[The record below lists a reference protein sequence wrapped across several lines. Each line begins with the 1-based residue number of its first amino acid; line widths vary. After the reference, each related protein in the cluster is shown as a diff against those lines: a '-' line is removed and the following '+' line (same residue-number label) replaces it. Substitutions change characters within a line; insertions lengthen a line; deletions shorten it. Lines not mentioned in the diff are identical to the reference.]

1 MMSQRLN
8 FPTVLV
14 AFLLAAFPLTM
25 SAQAPEQRF
34 EQGNEAYQQGKIN
47 EAVDTYESIL
57 RNGYISGPLYYN
69 LGNAYYRAGNIPR
82 AILNYE
88 RALRLMPGDDDLRH
102 NLQLA
107 NMMITD
113 KIEPTPRLF
122 LWDYF
127 DAVKNAFT
135 LDAVTWL
142 AYAGF
147 VLVVGSVCVV
157 ILGRT
162 YFVRKVGLWGSAVSV
177 FVLLVFVTLFFVK
190 LNDVNRQNE
199 AVVTSNIVTVK
210 NSPDEKSSDAFVL
223 HGGVKVQIID
233 QLSSWIKVRLA
244 DGKVG
249 WMESKETERI

>member
-1 MMSQRLN
+1 MTIRL
-8 FPTVLV
+8 FVIVT
-14 AFLLAAFPLTM
+14 LLAACVVALPASLR
-25 SAQAPEQRF
+25 AQTPEQRF

-47 EAVDTYESIL
+47 EAVDIYESIL
-57 RNGYISGPLYYN
+57 RNGYMNGPLYYN

-88 RALRLMPGDDDLRH
+88 RARRLMPGDDDLRH

-107 NMMITD
+107 NLMITD
-113 KIEPTPRLF
+113 RIEPTPRLF

-135 LDAVTWL
+135 LETVTWL

-147 VLVVGSVCVV
+147 ALLVGCVCVI

-162 YFVRKVGLWGSAVSV
+162 YLIRKMALWGSVVSV
-177 FVLLVFVTLFFVK
+177 FLLFVFVGLFFVK
-190 LNDVNRQNE
+190 LNDISRTDE
-199 AVVTSNIVTVK
+199 AVVTATIVTVK

-223 HGGVKVQIID
+223 HGGVKLHIVD

-249 WMESKETERI
+249 WMEEKQTERI

>member
-1 MMSQRLN
+1 MNKRL
-8 FPTVLV
+8 FLLV
-14 AFLLAAFPLTM
+14 ALFFVAFAAFPAGLRAQ
-25 SAQAPEQRF
+25 SAEQRF

-47 EAVDTYESIL
+47 EAVQIYESIL
-57 RNGYISGPLYYN
+57 RNGYVSGPLYYN
-69 LGNAYYRAGNIPR
+69 LGNAYYRAGDIPR

-107 NMMITD
+107 NLMITD

-127 DAVKNAFT
+127 DMVKNAFT
-135 LDAVTWL
+135 LQTTTWL

-147 VLVVGSVCVV
+147 VLVVGCICLF

-162 YFVRKVGLWGSAVSV
+162 YLIRKVALWGTAVSA
-177 FVLLVFVTLFFVK
+177 FVLVLFAALFFVK
-190 LNDVNRQNE
+190 LSDISRTNE

-223 HGGVKVQIID
+223 HGGVKVQIVD
-233 QLSSWIKVRLA
+233 QLSDWVKVRLA

-249 WMESKETERI
+249 WMEMKETERI

>member
-1 MMSQRLN
+1 MKQHRFAIAVL
-8 FPTVLV
+8 LV
-14 AFLLAAFPLTM
+14 ALLAALPARLC
-25 SAQAPEQRF
+25 AQSPEQRF
-34 EQGNEAYQQGKIN
+34 EQGNEAYQQGRIT
-47 EAVDTYESIL
+47 EAVETYESIL
-57 RNGYISGPLYYN
+57 HNGYVSGPLYYN

-107 NMMITD
+107 NLMITD
-113 KIEPTPRLF
+113 RIEPTPRLF

-135 LDAVTWL
+135 LQTVTWL

-147 VLVVGSVCVV
+147 VLMVACICLF

-162 YFVRKVGLWGSAVSV
+162 YLIRKVALWGSTASV
-177 FVLLVFVTLFFVK
+177 FVLGILLVLFFVK
-190 LNDVNRQNE
+190 VSDISRTNE
-199 AVVTSNIVTVK
+199 AVVTANIVTVK

-223 HGGVKVQIID
+223 HGGVKVQIVD
-233 QLSSWIKVRLA
+233 QLSDWVKVRLA

>member
-1 MMSQRLN
+1 MTRFRSIIIALIAA
-8 FPTVLV
+8 VLV
-14 AFLLAAFPLTM
+14 GLPARLD
-25 SAQAPEQRF
+25 AQTPEQRF
-34 EQGNEAYQQGKIN
+34 EQGNEAYQQGKTN
-47 EAVDTYESIL
+47 EAVEIYESIL
-57 RNGYISGPLYYN
+57 QNGYVSGPLYYN

-88 RALRLMPGDDDLRH
+88 RAMRLMPNDDDLRH

-127 DAVKNAFT
+127 DAFKNAFT
-135 LDAVTWL
+135 LETVTWL

-147 VLVVGSVCVV
+147 VLVVGCICLI

-162 YFVRKVGLWGSAVSV
+162 YLVRKLALWGSVVSALFLV
-177 FVLLVFVTLFFVK
+177 TFLILFVVK
-190 LNDVNRQNE
+190 VDDVGRMNE

-223 HGGVKVQIID
+223 HGGVKVQIVD
-233 QLSSWIKVRLA
+233 QLSTWVKVRLA

-249 WMESKETERI
+249 WMEAKETERI

>member
-1 MMSQRLN
+1 MTQRRTIL
-8 FPTVLV
+8 TALLV
-14 AFLLAAFPLTM
+14 ALLAALPARMCSQT
-25 SAQAPEQRF
+25 PEQRF
-34 EQGNEAYQQGKIN
+34 EQGNEAYQQGKIS
-47 EAVDTYESIL
+47 EAMDIYESIL
-57 RNGYISGPLYYN
+57 RNGYVSGPLYYN

-88 RALRLMPGDDDLRH
+88 RALRFMPGDDDLRH
-102 NLQLA
+102 NLRLA
-107 NMMITD
+107 NLMITD

-127 DAVKNAFT
+127 DSVKDAFT
-135 LDAVTWL
+135 LEAVTWL

-147 VLVVGSVCVV
+147 VLLVGCISAI

-162 YFVRKVGLWGSAVSV
+162 YFVRKLALWGSVASAA
-177 FVLLVFVTLFFVK
+177 FLVLFAALFFVK
-190 LNDVNRQNE
+190 LGDVNRTNE
-199 AVVTSNIVTVK
+199 AVITANIVTVK

-223 HGGVKVQIID
+223 HGGVKVQIVD
-233 QLSSWIKVRLA
+233 QFSDWVKVRLA

>member
-1 MMSQRLN
+1 MSQRL
-8 FPTVLV
+8 
-14 AFLLAAFPLTM
+14 FLLAVLFGTVLAVLPARLCGQT
-25 SAQAPEQRF
+25 PEQRF
-34 EQGNEAYQQGKIN
+34 EQGNEAYQQGKIP
-47 EAVDTYESIL
+47 EAVEIYESIL
-57 RNGYISGPLYYN
+57 RNGYVSGPLYYN

-88 RALRLMPGDDDLRH
+88 RALRFMPGDDDLHH

-107 NMMITD
+107 NLMITD

-135 LDAVTWL
+135 LEAVTWL
-142 AYAGF
+142 SYAGF
-147 VLVVGSVCVV
+147 VLVVGCICFI

-162 YFVRKVGLWGSAVSV
+162 YFIRKLALWGSVASAVI
-177 FVLLVFVTLFFVK
+177 FIGFLTLFFVK
-190 LNDVNRQNE
+190 MNDVNRTNE
-199 AVVTSNIVTVK
+199 AVVTASIVTVK

-223 HGGVKVQIID
+223 HGGVKVQIVD
-233 QLSSWIKVRLA
+233 QLSSWVKVRLA